1 MPLVIRGNG
10 VLRLSVRIVNW
21 LSSLG
26 YVVSCFCVVIL
37 IFSVA
42 YEVLMRYVFNSPTNW
57 SFEISSYLYLALI
70 LLGVSHVHRIDKHI
84 KVEFFGTKLSRKAV
98 TWNNLFG
105 SILGLFFCALVTW
118 QGWEYA
124 IAGFHY
130 RSATILATPLFPL
143 MVMIPVGFL
152 LWGLQYLVKIGEA
165 IRTLQGKNIE
175 PDPRDSLVNTTT
187 HSEVKG
193 AR

>member
-1 MPLVIRGNG
+1 MPLVIRRKG

-21 LSSLG
+21 LSSFG
-26 YVVSCFCVVIL
+26 YLLSCVCVVIL

-57 SFEISSYLYLALI
+57 SFEISSYLYLVLI

-84 KVEFFGTKLSRKAV
+84 KVEFFGTKLSRKAT
-98 TWNNLFG
+98 TWNNLFS
-105 SILGLFFCALVTW
+105 SILGLFFCTLVTW
-118 QGWEYA
+118 QGGEYA
-124 IAGFHY
+124 IAGLHY
-130 RSATILATPLFPL
+130 RSASILATPLFPF

-165 IRTLQGKNIE
+165 IQTLQGNNIE
-175 PDPRDSLVNTTT
+175 PDPGDSLVNTTT
-187 HSEVKG
+187 HSEGKG
-193 AR
+193 A

>member
-1 MPLVIRGNG
+1 M
-10 VLRLSVRIVNW
+10 
-21 LSSLG
+21 
-26 YVVSCFCVVIL
+26 
-37 IFSVA
+37 
-42 YEVLMRYVFNSPTNW
+42 
-57 SFEISSYLYLALI
+57 
-70 LLGVSHVHRIDKHI
+70 
-84 KVEFFGTKLSRKAV
+84 

-118 QGWEYA
+118 QGGEYA

-130 RSATILATPLFPL
+130 RSATILATPLFPF
-143 MVMIPVGFL
+143 MVMIPLGFL

-165 IRTLQGKNIE
+165 IQTLQGKNIE

-193 AR
+193 A